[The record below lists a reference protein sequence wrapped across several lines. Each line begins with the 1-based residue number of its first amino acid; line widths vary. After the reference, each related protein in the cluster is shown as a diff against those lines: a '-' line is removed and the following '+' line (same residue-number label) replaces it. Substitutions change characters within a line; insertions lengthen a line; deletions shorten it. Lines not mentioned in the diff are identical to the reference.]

1 MLQGEGALIIFT
13 LLTQLAVGTW
23 LVAISLRMLIAKLN
37 KDSASQL
44 TKPALLL
51 VGPIMCVALVISMFH
66 LGSPATA
73 YGSLANFGTS
83 WLSREIIFCGLFL
96 FFWIISCVNFRKD
109 HAGIALGWITAILGL
124 LAVFSMA
131 SIYYSTP
138 IQAWTSMN
146 TYIVFFATTVILG
159 FSATTTL
166 VAMVAKRSSLNQ
178 DILKLLRQASLYT
191 LLAVVIQLFSTV
203 INFIHI
209 TGGLVPR
216 NIPAGPL
223 QGTFIFGLVIHGLL
237 ILAGGLIM
245 VLFLHNLSK
254 KKESIRF
261 SLNAFYLTFVIFL
274 IGELLGRYLFYASVV
289 PIRIGI

>member
-37 KDSASQL
+37 KDAASQL
-44 TKPALLL
+44 TRPALLL

-96 FFWIISCVNFRKD
+96 FFWIIACVNFRKEN
-109 HAGIALGWITAILGL
+109 AGNALGWLTALLGL

-138 IQAWTSMN
+138 IPAWTSVN
-146 TYIVFFATTVILG
+146 TYIIFFATTVILG

-166 VAMVAKRSSLNQ
+166 VAMAAKRSSLNQ
-178 DILKLLRQASLYT
+178 DILKLLGRTSLFT
-191 LLAVVIQLFSTV
+191 LLVVIIQLFSTV
-203 INFIHI
+203 INLLTI
-209 TGGLVPR
+209 TGGLEPGK
-216 NIPAGPL
+216 IPAGL
-223 QGTFIFGLVIHGLL
+223 FQGTFMFGLVIHGFL
-237 ILAGGLIM
+237 ILASGLMM
-245 VLFLHNLSK
+245 VLFYYNLS
-254 KKESIRF
+254 KKESIRL
-261 SLNAFYLTFVIFL
+261 SLNVHYLTFVIFL
-274 IGELLGRYLFYASVV
+274 VGELLGRYLFYASAV